1 MPELDLAIAE
11 KAISDLLTAFDIERD
26 DHTAKTPLRAAKAW
40 RDVLV
45 GYTED
50 PSAHLDTT
58 FSAPGDPG
66 LVIVSG
72 IDLKSTCAHHL
83 LPFCGKATVAYRPSP
98 GQAVVGLSKLARVIH
113 GYARRLQVQENI
125 GAETVEA
132 IHSKLNPSGVAVIIT
147 ATHDCM
153 RLRGVGEPEAATTTV
168 ARQGLLTDDEMATIR
183 DAHFR
188 P

>member
-1 MPELDLAIAE
+1 MPIDLAGAE
-11 KAISDLLTAFDIERD
+11 KAIGDLLDSFDIIRD
-26 DHTAKTPLRAAKAW
+26 DHTNKTPFRSAKAW
-40 RDVLV
+40 ADVLV

-83 LPFCGKATVAYRPSP
+83 LPFCGRATVAYRPSP

-132 IHSKLNPSGVAVIIT
+132 IHTRLNPSGVAVIIT

-188 P
+188 Q